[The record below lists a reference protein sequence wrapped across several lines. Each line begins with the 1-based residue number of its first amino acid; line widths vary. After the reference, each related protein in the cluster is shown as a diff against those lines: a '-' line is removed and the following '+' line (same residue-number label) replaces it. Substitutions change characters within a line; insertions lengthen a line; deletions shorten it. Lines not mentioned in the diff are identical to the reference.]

1 MTDEESMEG
10 QEEERKE
17 SGQQVVGEIE
27 TKGYAKK
34 SAGANPNTTA
44 FLAYL
49 FGWAGGLVVFFM
61 EKKNRYVR
69 FHAIQSLL
77 WNSAFWVVLL
87 ALFLLFII
95 SGLAGQTNVLF
106 RIVSTLLMFLLVAW
120 FLVNLGVWILLMF
133 KALKGEYHK
142 LPLIG
147 DKAEEVA

>member
-1 MTDEESMEG
+1 MTDEESKEG

-17 SGQQVVGEIE
+17 SGQEIVGEVE
-27 TKGYAKK
+27 VKGYAKK
-34 SAGANPNTTA
+34 SAGSNPNVTA

-49 FGWAGGLVVFFM
+49 FGWAGGLIVFFI
-61 EKKNRYVR
+61 EKRDRYVR

-87 ALFLLFII
+87 ALFMLFIV
-95 SGLAGQTNVLF
+95 SGLAGQTNAIF
-106 RIVSTLLMFLLVAW
+106 RVISTLFMFLLVVW
-120 FLVNLGVWILLMF
+120 FFGNLVVWVFLMY